1 MVQDPETFPFM
12 VVGNKSDMG
21 ADGRVV
27 TTEQAQKFVKE
38 LGSEI
43 EHIETSAKDNQNVA
57 KAFTRLAQKALE
69 R

>member
-12 VVGNKSDMG
+12 VVGNKSDLN

-38 LGSEI
+38 LGSGI
-43 EHIETSAKDNQNVA
+43 EHIETSAKDN
-57 KAFTRLAQKALE
+57 
-69 R
+69 

>member
-38 LGSEI
+38 LGNEI